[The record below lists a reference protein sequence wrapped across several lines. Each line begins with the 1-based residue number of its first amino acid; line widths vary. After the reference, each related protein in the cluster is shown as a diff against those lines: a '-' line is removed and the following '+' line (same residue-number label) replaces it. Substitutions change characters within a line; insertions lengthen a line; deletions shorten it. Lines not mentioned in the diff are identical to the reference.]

1 MIMYMKYEYLLTK
14 LGNHAFFDLATVV
27 QLADERRETVQ
38 VQLYRWCKAGKL
50 IPLRRKM
57 YALPEPYISR
67 PINPAEL
74 ANYLYR
80 PSYLSTHWALGYY
93 GLIPERVVGYT
104 SICARVPRIFE
115 NAFGRFTYRH
125 VKPSAFFGYRAIQT
139 EGRKI
144 LIAEPEK
151 ALLDLWYLE
160 SGKWTPER
168 MSEMR
173 FQNWELVDSER
184 LQSYAVRFESPRIVE
199 ATDEWL
205 RLGEL
210 EEEGTVSL

>member
-1 MIMYMKYEYLLTK
+1 MHMKYEDLLTK

-38 VQLYRWCKAGKL
+38 VQLYRWCKSGKL

-67 PINPAEL
+67 SINPAEL
-74 ANYLYR
+74 ANHLYR
-80 PSYLSTHWALGYY
+80 PSYLSTHWTLGYY
-93 GLIPERVVGYT
+93 GLIPERVVVYT
-104 SICARVPRIFE
+104 SICSRVPRAFE
-115 NAFGRFTYRH
+115 NPFGRFTYRH
-125 VKPSAFFGYRAIQT
+125 VKQAAFFGYRAIQI
-139 EGRKI
+139 EGRKV

-173 FQNWELVDSER
+173 FQNWELVDSDR
-184 LQSYAVRFESPRIVE
+184 LQSYAGRFESPRIAE

-205 RLGEL
+205 RLRDL

>member
-1 MIMYMKYEYLLTK
+1 MKYEDLLTK
-14 LGNHAFFDLATVV
+14 LGSHTFFDLATVV
-27 QLADERRETVQ
+27 QLTDQRRETVQ

-50 IPLRRKM
+50 LPLRRKM

-74 ANYLYR
+74 ANHLYR

-93 GLIPERVVGYT
+93 GLIPERVVAYT
-104 SICARVPRIFE
+104 SISSRVPRSFE

-125 VKPSAFFGYRAIQT
+125 VKLSAFFGYRVIQIDQ
-139 EGRKI
+139 RKI
-144 LIAEPEK
+144 LIADPEK
-151 ALLDLWYLE
+151 ALLDLWHLE
-160 SGKWTPER
+160 TGKWTRER

-173 FQNWELVDSER
+173 FQNMELVDSER
-184 LQSYAVRFESPRIVE
+184 LRSHAERFESPRIVD

-205 RLGEL
+205 RHRDF
-210 EEEGTVSL
+210 EEEGTVAL